1 MKHLRNLDSF
11 CLTIIWMMVLLSVGA
26 VAQSGGSF
34 TIQQSVI
41 ASGGGTSNGGGF
53 TVESTTGQS
62 LAGGPISNEPFNLF
76 SGFWTPASFAPT
88 PTPTLT
94 PTPTPTPT
102 ITPSPTPTATPTP
115 TPTATP
121 TPSPTPTPGNTCT
134 PSTTVTE
141 GDLFPGGIV
150 SFGVSSGSGTVT
162 VDHVNAGT
170 GLQSLTVVGTPTN
183 AMVSIP
189 SFTLG
194 TFLPVVITFIPIN
207 PNLAVD
213 FKLRAASTFHAAN
226 IRVRCGTPPN
236 EPEYYKSKN

>member
-26 VAQSGGSF
+26 VAQSGGNF
-34 TIQQSVI
+34 TIEQSVI
-41 ASGGGTSNGGGF
+41 ASGGGTSNGGSF
-53 TVESTTGQS
+53 TVESTSGQAV
-62 LAGGPISNEPFNLF
+62 AGGLIGNQPFNLF
-76 SGFWTPASFAPT
+76 SGFWTPDSFAP
-88 PTPTLT
+88 T

-102 ITPSPTPTATPTP
+102 ITPNPTPTVTP

-121 TPSPTPTPGNTCT
+121 TPSPTPTPGNICT

-150 SFGVSSGSGTVT
+150 SFGVSSGSGSVT

-183 AMVSIP
+183 AVVSIP

-194 TFLPVVITFIPIN
+194 TFLPVVITFTPIN